1 MALPNQLEAARD
13 FCQPE
18 ELMLILDG
26 DDFLLGR
33 QVLKLF
39 NAVFSSSGVWIA
51 YSNFLTLGGRAGF
64 SREYPSTVIANN
76 QFRRVYFGISHLRV
90 FYAKLLLQV
99 KDEDLR
105 DEKGEYY
112 RAAND
117 VAIYMPMMEM
127 AAERQ
132 TYVKELTYLYNS
144 KTGLN
149 NHSEKKDEQK
159 QNDKKIRMKEPYAR
173 LAELF

>member
-1 MALPNQLEAARD
+1 M
-13 FCQPE
+13 
-18 ELMLILDG
+18 I
-26 DDFLLGR
+26 
-33 QVLKLF
+33 
-39 NAVFSSSGVWIA
+39 S
-51 YSNFLTLGGRAGF
+51 
-64 SREYPSTVIANN
+64 NN